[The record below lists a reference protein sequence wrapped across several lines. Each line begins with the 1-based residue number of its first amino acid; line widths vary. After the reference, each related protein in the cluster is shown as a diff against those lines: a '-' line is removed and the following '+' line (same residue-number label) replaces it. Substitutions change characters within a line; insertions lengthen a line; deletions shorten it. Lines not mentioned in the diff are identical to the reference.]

1 MTALNEDRNLLAGF
15 LRELVKVKP
24 PAKADALNVLEQQ
37 YPDEIELSE
46 EESERRGVPDGW
58 VFDEEGWCVFIESKV
73 LAKFDTD
80 QIRHHRRT
88 AERRGFK
95 SIVAVAITPRQ
106 ERYFPIDTIHLEW
119 RTIYAWLQHYRPR
132 SVWASKA
139 ADYFEI
145 AEAKLIESGQFV
157 EGTLTMFSG
166 VPFSRE
172 RPFTYLEGK
181 RVLALAMDE
190 LRKRNDLREQIG
202 INPAALG
209 RPAITGQ
216 KADSVWN
223 YLSLVN
229 GAGEDVFTKFPH
241 LTLGINVNSVEVTVT
256 VPNAVNNEV
265 RRKLIALKEEGF
277 RSLIAEI
284 LNNFA
289 PLLRDQP
296 GALPWFRGVQR
307 RYPSQRAKPFIDARI
322 EFDLRTAI
330 SSSGPPKTQPRWLSA
345 AYDAFINKEGS
356 NYQIQVGI
364 IFPFETCPG
373 LNQPEAI
380 DLIAAAWI
388 GCKPLVKLARASV
401 L

>member
-1 MTALNEDRNLLAGF
+1 MTAINEDRDLLTCF
-15 LRELVKVKP
+15 LRELIKVKP
-24 PAKADALNVLEQQ
+24 PTKADALKVLEQQ

-58 VFDEEGWCVFIESKV
+58 VFDEDGWCVFIESKV
-73 LAKFDTD
+73 LAKFDIE
-80 QIRHHRRT
+80 QIRYHRRT

-95 SIVAVAITPRQ
+95 SIIAVAITPRH
-106 ERYFPIDTIHLEW
+106 EKYLPADTIHLEW
-119 RTIYAWLQHYRPR
+119 RTIYAWLQRYRSR

-145 AEAKLIESGQFV
+145 AEAKLIETEQFV

-190 LRKRNDLREQIG
+190 LRKRNDLRVQIG

-223 YLSLVN
+223 YLSLAN
-229 GAGEDVFTKFPH
+229 GGGEDVFTKFPH

-277 RSLIAEI
+277 RSLVAEI

-289 PLLRDQP
+289 PLLRDHP

-330 SSSGPPKTQPRWLSA
+330 PSSGPPKTQLRWLSA

-388 GCKPLVKLARASV
+388 GCKPLVKLAGGSSQ
-401 L
+401 